1 MFRSLTTTA
10 VLAAVIASC
19 GRPEAQGGEQL
30 LDDAGRPVVVRTP
43 AERIVSLAPS
53 LTELLFTLGAAA
65 QVVGRTDWADF
76 PAEVADVRSVG
87 DGLSPNVEMIVS
99 RRPDLVLFYASPSN
113 DVAIAQLE
121 RAGVATASLKTD
133 NLADLMRATRL
144 VARLSGHEAQ
154 ADSLV
159 SWLETEISML
169 RDSRNQGV
177 RRSVLILAWDNPP
190 IVVGGGSFLSEIVE
204 LAGAKNLFGDTGRP
218 SLTIGIE
225 TIAER
230 NPDVVLVTS
239 DSGLPGWVQRPE
251 WQSIPAVRHRRFV
264 VVQGSEFSRP
274 SYRAPAAVRRLRT
287 ALAESKL

>member
-1 MFRSLTTTA
+1 
-10 VLAAVIASC
+10 VV
-19 GRPEAQGGEQL
+19 
-30 LDDAGRPVVVRTP
+30 DDAGRRVVLHAP
-43 AERIVSLAPS
+43 AARIVSLAPS
-53 LTELLFTLGAAA
+53 LTELLFAVGAAA

-76 PAEVADVRSVG
+76 PVEVAAIRSVG

-99 RRPDLVLFYASPSN
+99 CRPDLVLFYASPSN

-133 NLADLMRATRL
+133 DVADLMRVTRL
-144 VARLSGHEAQ
+144 VGRLSGHETQ

-169 RDSRNQGV
+169 REARYRSV

-204 LAGAKNLFGDTGRP
+204 LAGAKNLFGDVDRP
-218 SLTIGIE
+218 SLTVSIE
-225 TIAER
+225 AVAER
-230 NPDVVLVTS
+230 NPDVVLVAS

-274 SYRAPAAVRRLRT
+274 SYRAPAAVRRLRSV
-287 ALAESKL
+287 LAELQL

>member
-1 MFRSLTTTA
+1 MFRSFTTTA

-19 GRPEAQGGEQL
+19 GRPEAQDGEQL
-30 LDDAGRPVVVRTP
+30 LDDAGRPVGLHTP

-53 LTELLFTLGAAA
+53 LTELLFALGAAA

-76 PAEVADVRSVG
+76 PAEVAGIRSVG

-99 RRPDLVLFYASPSN
+99 CRPDLVLFYASPSN

-121 RAGVATASLKTD
+121 RAGIATASLKTD
-133 NLADLMRATRL
+133 DLADLMRATRL
-144 VARLSGHEAQ
+144 VGRLSGHEAQ

-159 SWLETEISML
+159 LWLETEISML
-169 RDSRNQGV
+169 RDSRHQGV

-204 LAGAKNLFGDTGRP
+204 LAGAKNLFGDVGRP
-218 SLTIGIE
+218 SLTISIE
-225 TIAER
+225 AVAER

-287 ALAESKL
+287 ALSESQL